1 MTKNLGAIT
10 GNFTL
15 GFLLAFVSFLGF
27 ITGLPLDIMHV
38 TFATGT
44 LGFAG
49 FEMMGHLTWFEV
61 ILACLGITGI
71 GLMNIGVSF
80 SLAIFVAVKSR
91 GIDLSLMPDVLKYLL
106 KKFFRNPVTF
116 FYPLTI
122 KK

>member
-1 MTKNLGAIT
+1 
-10 GNFTL
+10 
-15 GFLLAFVSFLGF
+15 
-27 ITGLPLDIMHV
+27 
-38 TFATGT
+38 
-44 LGFAG
+44 
-49 FEMMGHLTWFEV
+49 MMGHLTWIEV
-61 ILACLGITGI
+61 MWACLGISGI

-106 KKFFRNPVTF
+106 KEFFRNPVTF